1 MSHLTHSEL
10 RNGIWL
16 RRLEGISETPAVI
29 VTYQGVEIAG
39 VSVKPI
45 AGVSV
50 KPIAD
55 NIFGAWTSPYR
66 LRCCQTVFTA
76 V

>member
-16 RRLEGISETPAVI
+16 RRLEGVSETPAVI
-29 VTYQGVEIAG
+29 VTYQGVE
-39 VSVKPI
+39 I

>member
-45 AGVSV
+45 A
-50 KPIAD
+50 D

>member
-45 AGVSV
+45 AE
-50 KPIAD
+50 